1 MLYEVTK
8 RIIDVIL
15 AIGLVIIFLPIMV
28 ITAIAIKI
36 DSPGPIIYKQL
47 RVGRGGREFWIYKF
61 RSMKSNAEEM
71 LAKNPQLLAAFKEG
85 DWKLGLHED
94 PRVTRVGRFIRSVT
108 IDEMPQFWNVL
119 AGQMSIVGPRAYRRE
134 ELAEQ
139 QDKYPETVVYVEQI
153 LKVKPGITGPW
164 QVSGRN
170 ELPFDL
176 RTHMDAEYAQ
186 SRSLL
191 RDILIIFK
199 TPFAMLSKW

>member
-1 MLYEVTK
+1 MLYELIK
-8 RIIDVIL
+8 RIIDIIL
-15 AIGLVIIFLPIMV
+15 AICLVIIFLPIMV

-36 DSPGPIIYKQL
+36 DSPGSVIYKQL
-47 RVGRGGREFWIYKF
+47 RVGRGGQEFWIYKF
-61 RSMKSNAEEM
+61 RSMKSNAEEI
-71 LAKNPQLLAAFKEG
+71 LTKNPQLLAAFKEG

-94 PRVTRVGRFIRSVT
+94 PRVTRVGKFIRGVT

-119 AGQMSIVGPRAYRRE
+119 KGQMSIVGPRAYRLE
-134 ELAEQ
+134 ELTEQ
-139 QDKYPETVVYVEQI
+139 QSKYPETRVYVEQI

-186 SRSLL
+186 SRSLIKDL
-191 RDILIIFK
+191 LIILK